1 VANAALTGE
10 KKVRG
15 RKRHILVD
23 TTGNLLR
30 VVVHR
35 ADLQDR
41 DGAYYVFEDIK
52 DLHPTLAKVWADQGY
67 SGELGADLLEQYGIL
82 LEIVEKLPEQ
92 QGFVVLPRRWVVE
105 RTFAWLGRYRRL
117 SKDYEQRVEYSE
129 TWVYIASISRMLRK
143 LHPNRDEERPYIRKK
158 KATNQDKISAVCV

>member
-1 VANAALTGE
+1 MANAVLTGE

-30 VVVHR
+30 VVVHA
-35 ADLQDR
+35 ADIQDR
-41 DGAYYVFEDIK
+41 DGAYYVLDDIQ
-52 DLHPTLAKVWADQGY
+52 DLYPMLAKIWADQGY
-67 SGELGADLLEQYGIL
+67 SGELGTDILEQYDIIL
-82 LEIVEKLPEQ
+82 EVVEKLPAQ
-92 QGFVVLPRRWVVE
+92 HGFVVLPRRWVVE

-143 LHPNRDEERPYIRKK
+143 LHLNKNEEQPYIRKK
-158 KATNQDKISAVCV
+158 KVSNQDKISVICA

>member
-1 VANAALTGE
+1 
-10 KKVRG
+10 
-15 RKRHILVD
+15 
-23 TTGNLLR
+23 LR

-41 DGAYYVFEDIK
+41 DGAYYVFEDIQ

-67 SGELGADLLEQYGIL
+67 SGELGTDILKQYGII

-92 QGFVVLPRRWVVE
+92 HGFVVLPRRWVVE

-129 TWVYIASISRMLRK
+129 TWVYLASISRMLRK
-143 LHPNRDEERPYIRKK
+143 LHPNKHEEQPYIRKK
-158 KATNQDKISAVCV
+158 KVSNQDKISALCA

>member
-1 VANAALTGE
+1 M
-10 KKVRG
+10 
-15 RKRHILVD
+15 LVD

-41 DGAYYVFEDIK
+41 DGAYYVFEDIT
-52 DLHPTLAKVWADQGY
+52 DQYPELAKVWADQGY
-67 SGELGADLLEQYGIL
+67 SGELGADLLDQYDII

-105 RTFAWLGRYRRL
+105 RSIAWLGRYRRL

-129 TWVYIASISRMLRK
+129 MWIYIASISRMLRK
-143 LHPNRDEERPYIRKK
+143 LHPNTDEEQPYIRKK
-158 KATNQDKISAVCV
+158 KVPHQDKISALCA